1 VGGVDLTY
9 ASVTARGRPF
19 FEKLEAVGAAGF
31 EGISVS
37 TFDYRA
43 ALDEGHTDADIVAAV
58 RSSGVEVTSV
68 GGATRWLTGTA
79 DEDEVLAMELAE
91 RFGSRTLNC
100 TPTNAPYTGLEDAVP
115 AFAAVCD
122 RAARRGLRC
131 KLEFVYGTELSDLI
145 VAWDIVRQAER
156 PNGGLLVDNWH
167 LHYSG
172 RTFADLRT
180 VPPERIFGVQLSDG
194 LAEPGE
200 RDPKTGSRQRLLPG
214 EGELDVVGFVRTL
227 EDMGAS
233 EPYEAEPIN
242 RRWDEIPAS
251 EGMPLVRKAMADVVA
266 AARATPAR

>member
-1 VGGVDLTY
+1 VDGVEFVY

-19 FEKLEAVGAAGF
+19 FEKLEAVADAGF
-31 EGISVS
+31 DGISVS

-43 ALDEGHTDADIVAAV
+43 AQAEGHTDADIVAAV
-58 RSSGVEVTSV
+58 RGSGVEIASV
-68 GGATRWLTGTA
+68 GGATRWLTGAA
-79 DEDEVLAMELAE
+79 DEDEVLAMDLAE
-91 RFGSRTLNC
+91 RFGSGTLNC
-100 TPTNAPYTGLEDAVP
+100 TPTNAPYTGLEDAVS

-131 KLEFVYGTELSDLI
+131 KLEFVYGTDLSDLAT
-145 VAWDIVRQAER
+145 AWDVVRLAER

-172 RTFADLRT
+172 RTFEDLRA
-180 VPPERIFGVQLSDG
+180 VPAERIFGVQLADG

-227 EDMGAS
+227 EEMGAT

-242 RRWDEIPAS
+242 RRWDEVPAS
-251 EGMPLVRKAMADVVA
+251 VGMPLVRKAMADVVA
-266 AARATPAR
+266 AARATPAS